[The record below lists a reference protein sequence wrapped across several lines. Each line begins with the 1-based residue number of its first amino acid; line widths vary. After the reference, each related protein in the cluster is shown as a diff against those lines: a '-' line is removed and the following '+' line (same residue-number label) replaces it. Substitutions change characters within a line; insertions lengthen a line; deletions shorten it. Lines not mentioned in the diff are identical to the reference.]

1 VPPAYSGRFK
11 GNVPAVPDAASPRDP
26 VPAAPSAK
34 SLAPV
39 VKALAPVRRII
50 KPKFYGIEHVPQGGA
65 LLVGNHT
72 LNVVFDLMFL
82 IAEFIERGIVVR
94 VLGDHALFRIP
105 VSRQLLTACGVVP
118 GTRANT
124 RELMRRGDLIMV
136 FPGGAREMAK
146 RKGERYQLIWKHRL
160 GFAAMAIEGRYP
172 IVPFATMGAEDA
184 LDIVIDT
191 DNPVMAPARKL
202 AEKLLNVEAPPIVR
216 GIGLTP
222 IPRPERLYF
231 WFGEPI
237 TTLQYGGVADEHNAR
252 ELRARAA
259 ASIEGGLDFL
269 FAEREKDPQ
278 RSLLKRLTS
287 RSDSE

>member
-1 VPPAYSGRFK
+1 MPE
-11 GNVPAVPDAASPRDP
+11 
-26 VPAAPSAK
+26 APSAR

-50 KPKFYGIEHVPQGGA
+50 KPKFYGIDNVPKGGA
-65 LLVGNHT
+65 LLVGNHS
-72 LNVVFDLMFL
+72 LYAVFDLMFL
-82 IAEFIERGIVVR
+82 TAEFIERGIVVR
-94 VLGDHALFRIP
+94 GLGDHALFRIP

-118 GTRANT
+118 GTRPNI

-146 RKGERYQLIWKHRL
+146 RKGESYQLIWKHRV

-172 IVPFATMGAEDA
+172 IVPFASLGIEDA
-184 LDIVIDT
+184 LDIVLDT
-191 DNPVMAPARKL
+191 DNPLMAPARKL
-202 AEKLLNVEAPPIVR
+202 AMKLLNVEPPPIVR

-237 TTLQYGGVADEHNAR
+237 STLEYGGVADEHNAL
-252 ELRARAA
+252 ESKARTA

-269 FAEREKDPQ
+269 FDEREKDPD
-278 RSLLKRLTS
+278 RSLLKRLTKT
-287 RSDSE
+287 DSH